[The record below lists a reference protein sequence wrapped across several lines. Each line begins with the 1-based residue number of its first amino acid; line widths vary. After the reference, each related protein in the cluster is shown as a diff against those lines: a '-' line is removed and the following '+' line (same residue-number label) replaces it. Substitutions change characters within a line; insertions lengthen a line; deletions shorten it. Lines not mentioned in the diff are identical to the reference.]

1 MALSQYFKLYSD
13 LHCINPK
20 GNRRLEPRKAS
31 TPRVQHIAS
40 LFLREFD
47 VGFWP
52 SAATCSS
59 AKRAYVIDAKLL
71 IPFPKPQHK
80 YAHWTSSAGRLLH
93 PETVQQSLAPTSCF
107 NLGYH
112 TLLLPFIPS
121 GVVQTSRMSQLS
133 IGPLPLSQLE

>member
-20 GNRRLEPRKAS
+20 GNRRSEPRKAS

-40 LFLREFD
+40 LFLGEFD

-71 IPFPKPQHK
+71 IPFPKPQH
-80 YAHWTSSAGRLLH
+80 SANDMPIGRHRQEGSYTQQPCNRVLL
-93 PETVQQSLAPTSCF
+93 LLAAPTWDTILFCC
-107 NLGYH
+107 
-112 TLLLPFIPS
+112 LLSLQ
-121 GVVQTSRMSQLS
+121 V
-133 IGPLPLSQLE
+133 